1 MTRSAE
7 WKRRV
12 FLASVFPEENDAFPS
27 LCLSSFRPKESD
39 RPFRSIR
46 RCSTLSANEREK
58 RGKREKEK
66 RDGVLVGL
74 ENGGNRGDAA
84 SKTHLPPSR
93 NEFVGCHST
102 GHTRLILSPPLHTFL
117 SSSWLVWTKPGP
129 LHGVATALAEFFT
142 TDFSWRT
149 RRKGK
154 KRKDN
159 NNKAL

>member
-1 MTRSAE
+1 MEKTRFPRLYFPRR
-7 WKRRV
+7 KRR
-12 FLASVFPEENDAFPS
+12 FS
-27 LCLSSFRPKESD
+27 LSLPLLLSSKRID
-39 RPFRSIR
+39 RPFHSIR
-46 RCSTLSANEREK
+46 QYSTLSANEREK

-66 RDGVLVGL
+66 RDGVLVSL
-74 ENGGNRGDAA
+74 ENRGNRGDAA

-102 GHTRLILSPPLHTFL
+102 GRTRLILSPPLHTFL

-149 RRKGK
+149 RRKEK